1 LFGVRTATAVAAT
14 LFVLVLSSPAHAA
27 TPPPPSYGCSPP
39 ALPTQESCNAWHTGP
54 VTLTWDTHPLVAK
67 PVDESNCSQQVFNK
81 DTADTAVTCEVES
94 LDDDNSTNDATA
106 HIHVDQTPP
115 KVTEATASRPA
126 DFNGWWN
133 HPVGF
138 TFSGSDAT
146 SGLAV
151 CDPVTFSGPGGM
163 VAGTCRD
170 NAGNAATRGFAVA
183 YDATP
188 PSLTRVLATPGNG
201 DAALAWSA
209 SSDVV
214 RAEVRRSPG
223 VAGATSSVVFSGAGN
238 SLFDTGVTNGTRYR
252 YTVTVFDQADNI
264 ATTTRSVKPQVW
276 IGLRPAHG
284 ARLKHPPML
293 RWPKVNGAT
302 YYNVQLYRGKRK
314 VFSTWPKGTQLR
326 LRRNVRFNGH
336 DVTLGRGR
344 YRWYIWPGLGKR
356 SEHRYGDLAGQSTF
370 VIVP

>member
-1 LFGVRTATAVAAT
+1 
-14 LFVLVLSSPAHAA
+14 
-27 TPPPPSYGCSPP
+27 
-39 ALPTQESCNAWHTGP
+39 

-67 PVDESNCSQQVFNK
+67 PVDGSNCSQQVFK
-81 DTADTAVTCEVES
+81 TDTADTAVTCEVES
-94 LDDDNSTNDATA
+94 LDDDKTNDATA

-188 PSLTRVLATPGNG
+188 PSLTRVLAIPGNG
-201 DAALAWSA
+201 DAALEWSA
-209 SSDVV
+209 SSDVA
-214 RAEVRRSPG
+214 RTEVRRSPG

-264 ATTTRSVKPQVW
+264 ATTTRSVNPQVW

-284 ARLKHPPML
+284 ARLKHLPML

-326 LRRNVRFNGH
+326 LRRHVRFNGQR
-336 DVTLGRGR
+336 VALGSGR
-344 YRWYIWPGLGKR
+344 YRWYVWPGLGKR
-356 SEHRYGDLAGQSTF
+356 NEHRYGDLAGQSTF
-370 VIVP
+370 VIVR